1 MVAGAGHR
9 ARAGRWLLRQP
20 ACAQPHRGHDRDGA
34 NHHGRRSCR
43 PPAGRRHRRRARP
56 PCRAPQR
63 HARAHRSADGRPQ
76 GSLRQYRS
84 RSQNAADA
92 AAQPLR
98 TGAARRGGRRRLSRG
113 AGIHHRGIRRSHPH
127 LRRAADDRAR
137 GVGPRPRQHDRIRR
151 RRNRPR
157 RRRAL
162 RAAGRREGD
171 CAHGRCAGRGTGAR
185 QSQAGQ
191 PGIGKPHRQRH
202 QICRAERPIGRRAGR
217 DRGQGRQRRRAH
229 FDQRRR
235 SRPGHCRSR
244 PRPGGGTLRA
254 ARAEPLRAGLGIGLE
269 PRRRGG
275 APARRRIEA
284 RRQSSRPAL
293 DHRAAARRAG
303 GDPMSR
309 SPVKKRS
316 GKKLDEAALI
326 RRLAGALPLSSAA
339 GTARVTAWLAEIKTS
354 AADKALA
361 ALNAGHPALG
371 GLLAS
376 IAETAPYLW
385 DLIRA
390 DPAGLENL
398 VTSDPDSALAA
409 LLVNAQRSAAA
420 ARTQPAL
427 MRVLRRMKAQAA
439 LLIALADI
447 GGVWPVARVTHALTQ
462 VADMAL
468 GAAVDHL
475 LRDAV
480 RRGKLVSG
488 DKSHPEQNSG
498 YIVLAMGKMGACEL
512 NFSSDIDLM
521 VFFNPDVAKLAQNL
535 DPVGFY
541 VRLTR
546 DLVKLLQERTA
557 GGYVFRVDLR
567 LRPDPSST
575 QIAISTAAA
584 LDYYERRGQNWER
597 AALIKAR
604 PSAGDLAAGEALMRE
619 LAPFIWRKYL
629 DYATVADVHAMKQQI
644 HAYRGH
650 GEIAVEGHNIKLG
663 RGRETVATLAA
674 LTDGGWI
681 DAEARDALTAAY
693 SFLRRVEH
701 RLQMMADEQT
711 HSLPADSAALGE
723 FARFLGF
730 KDRGGF
736 ADNLLVHLHK
746 VEQHYVRLFER
757 APAFLAQQQNL
768 SFVGTDVEGDTL
780 DRLAMLGFRQPQDVA
795 AAVRRW
801 RAGEY
806 RALRSE
812 QVRNNVIEL
821 VPLII
826 EQFSRAEN
834 PDAAFATFDR
844 FLAGLRSGGLF
855 LPLLRQNPELIRFI
869 ALILGVAPRFADIL
883 AQSPNLIDP
892 LIEPSFFG
900 ALPNETQLEAELAR
914 RLGETTGY
922 EDVLDAIRLFGQE
935 HMFLIGAR
943 ILSGSVS
950 AEQAGE
956 VFARLAD
963 VLIRAVHRK
972 VEEDFAA
979 TYGRIRGQQTAILAL
994 GRLGA
999 WEMTASSDLDLIV
1012 IYDFDQDDPT
1022 SDGKR
1027 PLYGAQYFARLTQR
1041 LISALTVHTNYGA
1054 LYQVDMRL
1062 RPSGRSG
1069 PLATQI
1075 GGFES
1080 YQERE
1085 AWTWEH
1091 MALTRGRVVSS
1102 SQLFAARVDAVIRNV
1117 LCRKR
1122 NARAIAAD
1130 VVEMRG
1136 AIAKEKGDAN
1146 PWDLKYAAG
1155 GLVDIE
1161 FIAQYLQLV

>member
-1 MVAGAGHR
+1 
-9 ARAGRWLLRQP
+9 
-20 ACAQPHRGHDRDGA
+20 
-34 NHHGRRSCR
+34 
-43 PPAGRRHRRRARP
+43 
-56 PCRAPQR
+56 
-63 HARAHRSADGRPQ
+63 
-76 GSLRQYRS
+76 
-84 RSQNAADA
+84 
-92 AAQPLR
+92 
-98 TGAARRGGRRRLSRG
+98 
-113 AGIHHRGIRRSHPH
+113 
-127 LRRAADDRAR
+127 
-137 GVGPRPRQHDRIRR
+137 
-151 RRNRPR
+151 
-157 RRRAL
+157 
-162 RAAGRREGD
+162 
-171 CAHGRCAGRGTGAR
+171 
-185 QSQAGQ
+185 
-191 PGIGKPHRQRH
+191 
-202 QICRAERPIGRRAGR
+202 
-217 DRGQGRQRRRAH
+217 
-229 FDQRRR
+229 
-235 SRPGHCRSR
+235 
-244 PRPGGGTLRA
+244 
-254 ARAEPLRAGLGIGLE
+254 
-269 PRRRGG
+269 
-275 APARRRIEA
+275 
-284 RRQSSRPAL
+284 
-293 DHRAAARRAG
+293 
-303 GDPMSR
+303 MSR

-316 GKKLDEAALI
+316 GTKLDEAALI
-326 RRLAGALPLSSAA
+326 RRLAGALPLSSAD
-339 GTARVTAWLAEIKTS
+339 GTARVTAWLGEIKAS
-354 AADKALA
+354 AAGKALA
-361 ALNAGHPALG
+361 ALTAEHPALG
-371 GLLAS
+371 DLLAS

-390 DPAGLENL
+390 DPARFVGLI
-398 VTSDPDSALAA
+398 TSDPDSALAA
-409 LLVNAQRSAAA
+409 LLANAKRSAAA
-420 ARTQPAL
+420 ARTQPVL

-447 GGVWPVARVTHALTQ
+447 GGVWPVARVTQALTQ
-462 VADMAL
+462 VADLAL
-468 GAAVDHL
+468 GAAVNHL

-488 DKSHPEQNSG
+488 DKRHPEQNSG
-498 YIVLAMGKMGACEL
+498 YIVLAMGKMGAYEL

-521 VFFNPDVAKLAQNL
+521 VFFNPDVAKLAPNL
-535 DPVGFY
+535 EPVGFY

-557 GGYVFRVDLR
+557 DGYVFRVDLR

-604 PSAGDLAAGEALMRE
+604 PCAGDLAAGEALIRE
-619 LAPFIWRKYL
+619 LSPFIWRKYL

-663 RGRETVATLAA
+663 RGGIREVEFFAQTQQLIAGGRHSELRGRETVATLAA
-674 LTDGGWI
+674 LADGGWI

-693 SFLRRVEH
+693 NFLRRVEH

-711 HSLPADSAALGE
+711 HTLPADSAALGE

-730 KDRGGF
+730 KDRDDF
-736 ADNLLVHLHK
+736 ADTLLVHLHK

-900 ALPNETQLEAELAR
+900 ALPDETQLEAELAR
-914 RLGETTGY
+914 RLVETQGLRRRARCHPPVRPGAHVPDRRAHPVGLGVGRAGRRGFRTPCRCAHPRGAPQSGGGFRRHIRPHPRPGDRDPRARPARRLGNDR
-922 EDVLDAIRLFGQE
+922 ELRPRSDRDLRFRPERTEFRRQAAALRRAIFRPADPAPDQRAHRAHQLRR
-935 HMFLIGAR
+935 A
-943 ILSGSVS
+943 LSGRYAAAAVGPFRS
-950 AEQAGE
+950 AGDADRRLRKLSGTRGLDLGAHGAH
-956 VFARLAD
+956 ARARR
-963 VLIRAVHRK
+963 VV
-972 VEEDFAA
+972 AA
-979 TYGRIRGQQTAILAL
+979 TFRRSRRRG
-994 GRLGA
+994 
-999 WEMTASSDLDLIV
+999 
-1012 IYDFDQDDPT
+1012 DP
-1022 SDGKR
+1022 
-1027 PLYGAQYFARLTQR
+1027 Q
-1041 LISALTVHTNYGA
+1041 SALP
-1054 LYQVDMRL
+1054 Q
-1062 RPSGRSG
+1062 
-1069 PLATQI
+1069 
-1075 GGFES
+1075 
-1080 YQERE
+1080 
-1085 AWTWEH
+1085 
-1091 MALTRGRVVSS
+1091 
-1102 SQLFAARVDAVIRNV
+1102 AR
-1117 LCRKR
+1117 
-1122 NARAIAAD
+1122 RACIAAD

-1136 AIAKEKGDAN
+1136 AIAKEKGDAD

-1161 FIAQYLQLV
+1161 FIAQYLQLVHAAALPEILDTSTARMLDKAARLGVLAPEDAAVLRPAVRLFHDLTQVLRLCLPGTLDPKSAGAGVLALLARAADLPDFPALAAHVAETQRQVRECFVRILGKAP